1 LDQPDRKVP
10 AGFKA
15 LRDRKGNKDPL
26 DRKVCKVS
34 RVSQD
39 FKGLKVRLD
48 SREFKEFRVRRVSRE

>member
-10 AGFKA
+10 AGFRA

-34 RVSQD
+34 RVSLEFRD
-39 FKGLKVRLD
+39 PKVRLD
-48 SREFKEFRVRRVSRE
+48 SREFKEFRVRQAFRE